1 MADPLVATPVR
12 PPEAQRRNGRIIVA
26 TAYFVAFSAAA
37 TVAIE
42 MHPGSPVL
50 VAAAADLAGTVA
62 IFAFSVFFNNSSL
75 YDPYWS
81 VAPIAIA
88 AYWLGCNPSP
98 PGPRQIAI
106 VALIAVWGIRLT
118 TNWLGRWH
126 GLGDEDFRYAEIR
139 HKTGRWYWPAS
150 LVAIH
155 LMPSVWVFLGLLPV
169 LPALSTKG
177 QPIGWLDL
185 VALMTTTAAV
195 VVEAVA
201 DLQLRSFLR
210 RRTDRAAV
218 LEAGLWGLCRHPNYF
233 GEVLFWWGLFLFG
246 MAADPSWIWTAIGAV
261 SITLL
266 FALVSIPWMDRRML
280 ANHPAWAERMRSL
293 PGLIPFTKLR

>member
-1 MADPLVATPVR
+1 MADPLVATRIRSPD
-12 PPEAQRRNGRIIVA
+12 AQRRNGRIIVA

-42 MHPGSPVL
+42 MHPGPPIL
-50 VAAAADLAGTVA
+50 VAGAADLAGTVA

-75 YDPYWS
+75 YDPYWGL
-81 VAPIAIA
+81 APIPIA
-88 AYWLGCNPSP
+88 AYWLACNPEP
-98 PGPRQIAI
+98 PGPRQVAI
-106 VALIAVWGIRLT
+106 IALIAVWGIRLT
-118 TNWLGRWH
+118 ANWLARWH
-126 GLGDEDFRYAEIR
+126 GLADEDFRYVEIR
-139 HKTGRWYWPAS
+139 QKTGRWYWPAS

-169 LPALSTKG
+169 LPALSRRG

-185 VALMTTTAAV
+185 AALSTTTAAI

-218 LEAGLWGLCRHPNYF
+218 LETGLWGLCRHPNYL

-246 MAADPSWIWTAIGAV
+246 MAADPTWIWTAIGPV

-280 ANHPAWAERMRSL
+280 TNHPAWAECMRSL
-293 PGLIPFTKLR
+293 PGLLPFTKLR